1 MSAVG
6 IKPAAGRHA
15 HPGDFGAK
23 LAEGKLWLPQEIV
36 EPLGRFSVRTA
47 EDLLAY
53 LGAFPSAIAE
63 ALGWRLEE
71 VERARESLVSAL
83 REHLDPALL
92 ERTPTF
98 DPPLGAF
105 DPSELPPDDD

>member
-6 IKPAAGRHA
+6 IMPTEGRHA
-15 HPGDFGAK
+15 HPGDFDAR
-23 LAEGKLWLPQEIV
+23 LADGKLWLPREIV
-36 EPLGRFSVRTA
+36 EPLSRLPVRTA

-63 ALGWRLEE
+63 ALGWRLDE
-71 VERARESLVSAL
+71 VERARESLVDEL
-83 REHLDPALL
+83 RGHLDPALF

-98 DPPLGAF
+98 NPPLGAF
-105 DPSELPPDDD
+105 DPSELPPDED

>member
-1 MSAVG
+1 MSAFG
-6 IKPAAGRHA
+6 IMPTESRRA
-15 HPGDFGAK
+15 HPGDFGAR
-23 LAEGKLWLPQEIV
+23 LAGGRLWLPREIV
-36 EPLGRFSVRTA
+36 EPLSRFSVRTA

-53 LGAFPSAIAE
+53 VGAFPSAIAE
-63 ALGWRLEE
+63 ALGWRLDE

-83 REHLDPALL
+83 REHLDPALF